1 MKIIQL
7 ISSSGFY
14 GAEKVVLELCAHLY
28 SGGHEVQLGVF
39 VNQGQGEVALAAE
52 ASKLGVPVVPFP
64 CRGRFDARTMG
75 LIRQH
80 VLTHRVDL
88 AHSHGYKADIYTG
101 LASLP
106 QETIRVSTCHNWL
119 TDSLKLMAFELLNK
133 LVLHRFH
140 QVVAVSSRL
149 DRELEGAGIPPARRT
164 LIHNGL
170 AVYAPRV
177 DRAAVRSSLGLDP
190 DAPLLVAIGRL
201 DPWKAHHRLL
211 EAMALLGG
219 EPAPRLLLVGDGDL
233 RADLQQQ
240 AHAAGLGQRVIF
252 AGYRR
257 DIPELLAASDLF
269 VISSIKEG
277 LPMVLLEA
285 MGAGVPVIS
294 TSVGAI
300 PDALEQGACGALVPP
315 GDAGALAAAVVV
327 LLAHPGRRQ
336 EMAARAQQKYSELYS
351 REAMGQRYETLYG
364 HLLETA

>member
-140 QVVAVSSRL
+140 QVVAVSLLKGLNAFLTLPGLLGNDTQDIGITQSGMPGNLSIFNSRHYQA
-149 DRELEGAGIPPARRT
+149 DNRT
-164 LIHNGL
+164 LYLIPSLHCLLKVIH
-170 AVYAPRV
+170 
-177 DRAAVRSSLGLDP
+177 
-190 DAPLLVAIGRL
+190 
-201 DPWKAHHRLL
+201 
-211 EAMALLGG
+211 
-219 EPAPRLLLVGDGDL
+219 
-233 RADLQQQ
+233 
-240 AHAAGLGQRVIF
+240 
-252 AGYRR
+252 
-257 DIPELLAASDLF
+257 
-269 VISSIKEG
+269 
-277 LPMVLLEA
+277 
-285 MGAGVPVIS
+285 
-294 TSVGAI
+294 
-300 PDALEQGACGALVPP
+300 
-315 GDAGALAAAVVV
+315 
-327 LLAHPGRRQ
+327 
-336 EMAARAQQKYSELYS
+336 
-351 REAMGQRYETLYG
+351 
-364 HLLETA
+364 

>member
-64 CRGRFDARTMG
+64 CKGRFDARTMG
-75 LIRQH
+75 LIREH
-80 VLTHRVDL
+80 ALTHRVEV

-101 LASLP
+101 MADLP
-106 QETIRVSTCHNWL
+106 PGTVRVSTCHNWL

-133 LVLHRFH
+133 LVLHRFQ
-140 QVVAVSSRL
+140 QVVAVSQRL
-149 DRELEGAGIPPARRT
+149 DRELARAGIPEARRT

-170 AVYAPRV
+170 AVEAPRT
-177 DRAAVRSSLGLDP
+177 DRSAVRRSLGLDP
-190 DAPLLVAIGRL
+190 DVPLLVAVGRL

-211 EAMALLGG
+211 EALALLDG

-233 RADLQQQ
+233 RADLEQQ
-240 AHAAGLGQRVIF
+240 ARAAGLGQRVIF

-285 MGAGVPVIS
+285 MGAGVPVVS

-300 PDALEQGACGALVPP
+300 PDTLEQGACGALVPP
-315 GDAGALAAAVVV
+315 GDAGALAAAAAD
-327 LLAHPGRRQ
+327 LLAHPRCRR
-336 EMAARAQQKYSELYS
+336 ELAARAQQKYSEHFS

-364 HLLETA
+364 RLLETA